1 MIRIDY
7 VCGFANRLFQYSIA
21 NIIAKHH
28 GLLLPASPINGI
40 PHSYKEINGIMLNGD
55 CEVVET
61 PRDVYSV
68 LRRETLTRP
77 LYVRGLF
84 QTSSLY
90 LNHASDIIM
99 KWIKLD
105 SGLKASLFPTRC
117 DLVVHI
123 RRGDY
128 LLHNWG
134 APYSFYQE
142 AIESTQFDRMYIVT
156 DDQHDPFIERF
167 KKFKPI
173 IVSSYYLN
181 DFVLLTQARKI
192 IMSPST
198 FSWWGAFLSSADEIF
213 FPIPKHGIWS
223 AEHSESVNLT
233 LPSNYGQYKYIRCT
247 EPLGLSVT
255 ERLYF
260 EKKYFSQKLHS
271 QGFPG
276 YLMGHVQSAVKF
288 GRQLLR

>member
-1 MIRIDY
+1 MISIEY

-28 GLLLPASPINGI
+28 GLLLPASPISGI
-40 PHSYKEINGIMLNGD
+40 PHSYKEISGIMLNGD
-55 CEVVET
+55 PEVIET
-61 PRDVYSV
+61 PSDVDTV
-68 LRRETLTRP
+68 LRRKILTRP
-77 LYVRGLF
+77 LYIRGLF
-84 QTSSLY
+84 QKSSLY
-90 LNHASDIIM
+90 LNDASDIIT

-105 SGLKASLFPTRC
+105 SGLQPSPFATRC

-142 AIESTQFDRMYIVT
+142 AIESSQFDRMCIVT
-156 DDQHDPFIERF
+156 DDQKDPFIGRF

-198 FSWWGAFLSSADEIF
+198 FSWWGAFLSSAEEVF
-213 FPIPKHGIWS
+213 FPIPKNGIWS
-223 AEHSESVNLT
+223 AESSETVNLT
-233 LPSNYGQYKYIRCT
+233 LPSSYSQYRYIKCDDSLRLNT
-247 EPLGLSVT
+247 A

-260 EKKYFSQKLHS
+260 EKKYLYLKLQN
-271 QGFPG
+271 QGVPR
-276 YLMGHVQSAVKF
+276 YLMGHIHSALKF